1 MQIKYRKIIMSETF
15 TIIYERK
22 GCIGAG
28 VCAAIADKH
37 WVMNED
43 GKADLVDSKNDAEGN
58 WVREITQEE
67 FDVNMQSAEGCPANV
82 IHIIK
87 KSTGEKL
94 I

>member
-1 MQIKYRKIIMSETF
+1 MSETF

-58 WVREITQEE
+58 WV
-67 FDVNMQSAEGCPANV
+67 
-82 IHIIK
+82 
-87 KSTGEKL
+87 
-94 I
+94 